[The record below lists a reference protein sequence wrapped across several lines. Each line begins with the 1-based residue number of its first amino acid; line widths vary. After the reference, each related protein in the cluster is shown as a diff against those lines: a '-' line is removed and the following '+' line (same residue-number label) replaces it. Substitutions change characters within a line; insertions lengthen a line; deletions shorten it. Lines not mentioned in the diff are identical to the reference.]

1 MKDIDVI
8 DAFDHW
14 WNTKPESHIPA
25 PRHCHMKM
33 QQDRMLAIWISAWN
47 AATNNKAPTK
57 EITDEEIK
65 ELWKQFENDETP
77 VRSFAR
83 AILRKAQEK

>member
-1 MKDIDVI
+1 MI

-14 WNTKPESHIPA
+14 WNTRPEPHIPA

-57 EITDEEIK
+57 ELTDEEII
-65 ELWKQFENDETP
+65 EIGNAVVNLIDSNEGWIE
-77 VRSFAR
+77 FAR
-83 AILRKAQEK
+83 AILKKASEK

>member
-14 WNTKPESHIPA
+14 WNSRPEPHIPA

-47 AATNNKAPTK
+47 AAKQHS
-57 EITDEEIK
+57 EEQK
-65 ELWKQFENDETP
+65 NET
-77 VRSFAR
+77 
-83 AILRKAQEK
+83 